1 MTGQLRVACR
11 GGGSSESTRVITGTG
26 LRVTTEGL
34 RCGKA
39 ETESSLCWRSARS
52 GRPGLGVGS
61 FERRLLE
68 FEGLSKLESHDCERA
83 CVRGFGLACE
93 LPRCPGL
100 ESDEDC
106 GRGGGGGGAEFSLCG
121 WTAGRCADQ
130 RFVTMLRPGESSVQ
144 QSRRRGACSTFCRS
158 FEHVASRF
166 GTCLRRSPRAS
177 NRSTVSLCNCS
188 RFSCQGS
195 ATGKP
200 KQRDHMLPL
209 GLPARPPTF
218 HLVSKTEPPTC
229 TRR

>member
-11 GGGSSESTRVITGTG
+11 GGCSSESTRVITGTG

-39 ETESSLCWRSARS
+39 ETESSLLWRSARS

-61 FERRLLE
+61 FERRLLD

-106 GRGGGGGGAEFSLCG
+106 RGRSGEGGGGGAEFSSCG
-121 WTAGRCADQ
+121 WTAGRCVDQ

-158 FEHVASRF
+158 FAHVASRF

-177 NRSTVSLCNCS
+177 NRSRPSLFAVARVSAVKVRQPANPSKGTTCCRS
-188 RFSCQGS
+188 DH
-195 ATGKP
+195 
-200 KQRDHMLPL
+200 QR
-209 GLPARPPTF
+209 G
-218 HLVSKTEPPTC
+218 
-229 TRR
+229 RRRSTS